1 MSLDKFNVLIS
12 NIKNIAKDP
21 ELFLASKD
29 QTHRKP
35 IGFRIEIYTARKYS
49 SICRKLK
56 WLKLTNIKVTS
67 IVPEQDKSKVL
78 TANFLRTKHPEKTFC
93 PYCEKAVVPKRLHKL
108 DFADIIITLLT
119 AGLWAISLFIMY
131 LFLRRC
137 PVCNYNLRGFKFLS
151 DKKKR

>member
-1 MSLDKFNVLIS
+1 MSLDKFNMLIS

-29 QTHRKP
+29 QTRRKP
-35 IGFRIEIYTARKYS
+35 IGFRIEIYTARKLS

-56 WLKLTNIKVTS
+56 WFKLTNIKATG
-67 IVPEQDKSKVL
+67 IVPTKSKEL
-78 TANFLRTKHPEKTFC
+78 TTHFSRKKHPEKTFC

-137 PVCNYNLRGFKFLS
+137 PVCNYDLRGFKFLT